1 MNALILGA
9 TGLVGHELLELLVM
23 DKRFEQIDLLSRREL
38 KTREISV
45 VNHLVDFSHLTSLPV
60 FHKVDVLFIAFGTTI
75 KKAGSQAKQWEIDVD
90 IPTTVMK
97 FAREAGVE
105 NCVLVSALGVS
116 KKSPFFYSKM
126 KAQLDE
132 NAASMGFKK
141 LILVKPSV
149 LEGPRLEKRVMEE
162 WSITVGNLIGKT
174 GLIDKYKPVEAI
186 NVAKAM
192 IQGLIDLPD
201 GTHEI
206 PSDQIHEYA
215 KKYTEDEFRKEIGQH

>member
-1 MNALILGA
+1 
-9 TGLVGHELLELLVM
+9 
-23 DKRFEQIDLLSRREL
+23 
-38 KTREISV
+38 
-45 VNHLVDFSHLTSLPV
+45 
-60 FHKVDVLFIAFGTTI
+60 AFGTTL

-90 IPTTVMK
+90 IPTNIMK
-97 FAREAGVE
+97 LAKESGIE

-126 KAQLDE
+126 KAQLDD
-132 NAASMGFKK
+132 NAESMGFKK

-149 LEGPRLEKRVMEE
+149 LEGPRVEKRVMEE
-162 WSITVGNLIGKT
+162 WTITIGNLIGKT
-174 GLIDKYKPVEAI
+174 GLINKYKPVEAI

-206 PSDQIHEYA
+206 SSDEIHEYA
-215 KKYTEDEFRKEIGQH
+215 KRYTEDEFRKEIGQN

>member
-9 TGLVGHELLELLVM
+9 SGLVGHELLELLVM

-45 VNHLVDFSHLTSLPV
+45 VNHLVDFSNLAGLPI
-60 FHKVDVLFIAFGTTI
+60 FHKVDTLFIAFGTTL

-90 IPTTVMK
+90 IPTNIMK
-97 FAREAGVE
+97 LAKESGIE

-126 KAQLDE
+126 KAQLDD
-132 NAASMGFKK
+132 NAESMGFKK

-149 LEGPRLEKRVMEE
+149 LEGPRVEKRLMEE
-162 WSITVGNLIGKT
+162 WTITIGNLIGKT
-174 GLIDKYKPVEAI
+174 GLINKFKPVEAI

-206 PSDQIHEYA
+206 SSDEIHEYA
-215 KKYTEDEFRKEIGQH
+215 KRYTEDEFRKEIGQN